1 MSKLVTADPH
11 FGHKN
16 IIKYSKR
23 PFSNVKEMDE
33 AMIANWNGV
42 VNHNDEV
49 HVIGDFAHCCSMEYA
64 LSVIKRLKG
73 IKHLVLGNHDD
84 ELGAEMNNV
93 RPGTWKTVKE
103 RSVIYIQNQ
112 KIILDHYAGR
122 TWWHSYQG
130 SAQLFGH
137 THGDLP
143 PFGKS
148 FDCGVDCWNYTPLT
162 EAQIMTK
169 LDSLP
174 NAHTISEHKQW
185 DKSNTVITT

>member
-1 MSKLVTADPH
+1 MSILVGADFH

-23 PFSNVKEMDE
+23 PFANVAEMDE
-33 AMIANWNGV
+33 TMIANWNSV

-49 HVIGDFAHCCSMEYA
+49 HVVGDFAHCCSMEYA
-64 LSVIKRLKG
+64 LSIMKRLHG
-73 IKHLVLGNHDD
+73 IKHLILGNHDD
-84 ELGAEMNNV
+84 ELGAKMNDI
-93 RPGTWKTVKE
+93 RPGTWKSVKD
-103 RSVIYIQNQ
+103 RSVIFIQNQ

-148 FDCGVDCWNYTPLT
+148 FDCGVDSWNYTPMT

-174 NAHTISEHKQW
+174 NAHAIQEKYRW
-185 DKSNTVITT
+185 DKSNNEITK